1 MIRSFIPVAVRRLQV
16 RTLASGQDGV
26 PGKDNLPVVRL
37 HDAKRKEVDEILQPS
52 VPKVPVPVVNDEAA
66 DIGGRPPEHTE
77 ERTVLIYRAARESTQ
92 AAWNNT
98 KAWHI
103 EVDNRQ
109 RWENPLIGWAS
120 SGDPLSN
127 IAMSLKFASKEDA
140 IDFCKK
146 NRWNYE
152 VEKEHNRVI
161 SPKSYGW
168 NFAWNKRT
176 RVSTK

>member
-1 MIRSFIPVAVRRLQV
+1 M
-16 RTLASGQDGV
+16 
-26 PGKDNLPVVRL
+26 
-37 HDAKRKEVDEILQPS
+37 
-52 VPKVPVPVVNDEAA
+52 NDEAA

-77 ERTVLIYRAARESTQ
+77 ERTVIIYRAARESTQ

-98 KAWHI
+98 KTWHI

-127 IAMSLKFASKEDA
+127 ISMSLKFASKEDA

-161 SPKSYGW
+161 SPKSYEKNPVSQG
-168 NFAWNKRT
+168 RT
-176 RVSTK
+176 EEAAKYQQLLHRNLIHLAQAADQSLLAQLR